1 MTVNDHH
8 LQGGPCTAAS
18 AALQRARTA
27 GKDDDYDDGGGIN
40 DDNDDDDD
48 DDIDD
53 DDDCRRAPPSPS
65 LCPPDTRYC
74 LILEEYKPNL
84 IGTFTLQR
92 WIKENA
98 KNKLT

>member
-8 LQGGPCTAAS
+8 LQDGPCTAAS

-27 GKDDDYDDGGGIN
+27 GKDDYDDDGGGIN
-40 DDNDDDDD
+40 DDNDDDDDD

-84 IGTFTLQR
+84 IGRFTLQR
-92 WIKENA
+92 
-98 KNKLT
+98 

>member
-27 GKDDDYDDGGGIN
+27 GKDDYD
-40 DDNDDDDD
+40 DDNDD
-48 DDIDD
+48 DD

-84 IGTFTLQR
+84 IGRFTASSHSR
-92 WIKENA
+92 GE
-98 KNKLT
+98 